1 MTDLVS
7 TQSSAQSEPAD
18 SRAADEF
25 TRASP
30 PPLPKKRRSWVG
42 ILLPPIAI
50 FAVVIGIW
58 YYISY
63 RVMSPNRRR
72 VALPP
77 PHEVWT
83 EGFMDSQ
90 AMSKI
95 IDAMLVTGKV
105 ALIGLVIAAVW
116 GIFIAVLMNQA
127 KWVER
132 SIFPYAVVIQTLPIL
147 ALVPLIRNWFG
158 TGINAR
164 VVACVLIAIFPVIT
178 NTLFG
183 LQSVDRS
190 HHELFTLH
198 GTNRVTRLW
207 KLELPAAL
215 PAIFTGLR
223 IAAGGSV
230 IGAIVGDFFFR
241 QGEIGI
247 GRLIDNYQKENRIP
261 ELFTAAIISSVF
273 GIIIFVFFGMLANR
287 VLRNWHESQAGNR

>member
-1 MTDLVS
+1 MTDMMRAAE
-7 TQSSAQSEPAD
+7 TQQRLGNAIEL
-18 SRAADEF
+18 ADEF
-25 TRASP
+25 ARATAAP
-30 PPLPKKRRSWVG
+30 PRRKRSWLGLV
-42 ILLPPIAI
+42 LPPVLV
-50 FAVVIGIW
+50 FGAVLGVW

-77 PHEVWT
+77 PHEVWRD
-83 EGFMDSQ
+83 GFMDGKE
-90 AMSKI
+90 MNRI
-95 IDAMLVTGKV
+95 VDAMLVTGKV
-105 ALIGLVIAAVW
+105 ALIGLVISALVGMAT
-116 GIFIAVLMNQA
+116 AVLMNQA
-127 KWVER
+127 RWVER

-183 LQSVDRS
+183 VQSVDRS
-190 HHELFTLH
+190 HHELFTLN
-198 GTNRVTRLW
+198 GAGRLTRLW

-241 QGEIGI
+241 QGAIGI
-247 GRLIDNYQKENRIP
+247 GRLIDNYQKENKVP

-273 GIIIFVFFGMLANR
+273 GIIIFVLFGVLANR
-287 VLRNWHESQAGNR
+287 VLRNWHESQARRS